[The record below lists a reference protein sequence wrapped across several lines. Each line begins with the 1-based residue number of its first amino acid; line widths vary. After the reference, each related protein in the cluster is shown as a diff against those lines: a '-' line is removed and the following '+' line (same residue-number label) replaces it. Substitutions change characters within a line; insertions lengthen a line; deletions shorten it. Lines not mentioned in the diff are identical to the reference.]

1 MTDLKELTR
10 SITENTHPPQEI
22 KLSKRKIKAIVQN
35 PEKSAKAVNLIY
47 VSDKQPGIIRIKENN
62 SFVYLLDNRI
72 VDDEETLARIK
83 KLALPPAWENVWI
96 CASEN
101 GHLQA
106 TGTDSK
112 GRKQYKYHS
121 NWNNVRTQTKF
132 YRMFEFGKVLPSI
145 RLQLEKHLSRPE
157 LTHEKVLAAI
167 VSLMER
173 TPIRVGNANYEKQ
186 YGSFGLTTLKDKHVK
201 INGAELRFKF
211 KGKKGIE
218 HDINIRSRRLA
229 NIVKRCRD
237 IPGKELFQ
245 YFDEGGNRKSIDSGM
260 VNDYIKTLSG
270 GDFTTKDFRT
280 WAGTI
285 HTFLAFKEIGLKD
298 TKKDTHKSVVTAMEM
313 VSKHLGNTRNICKKY
328 YVHPSLIEL
337 YESKN
342 LGNYLQ
348 ELDSI
353 EEDDN
358 KTGLTKEEK
367 IVMKILETMK

>member
-1 MTDLKELTR
+1 MDVTNDTVDLVKKKQVVQ
-10 SITENTHPPQEI
+10 PEI
-22 KLSKRKIKAIVQN
+22 KLTRRKIKSIIQD

-47 VSDKQPGIIRIKENN
+47 VNDKQPGIRRIKENDT
-62 SFVYLLDNRI
+62 FIYKIGRKTIKDKT
-72 VDDEETLARIK
+72 TLARIK

-106 TGTDSK
+106 TGIDSK

-121 NWNNVRTQTKF
+121 NWNQVRNQTKF
-132 YRMFEFGKVLPSI
+132 FRMYEFAKVLPSV
-145 RLQLEKHLSRPE
+145 RLQLEKDLARSELS
-157 LTHEKVLAAI
+157 HEKVLATI

-173 TPIRVGNANYEKQ
+173 TPIRVGSSNYEKQ
-186 YGSFGLTTLKDKHVK
+186 YGSYGLTTLKDKHVK
-201 INGAELRFKF
+201 INGTELHFKF

-245 YFDEGGNRKSIDSGM
+245 YFDENGHRKSVDSGM
-260 VNDYIKTLSG
+260 VNEYIKKLSG

-280 WAGTI
+280 WAGTVQ
-285 HTFLAFKEIGLKD
+285 TFLAFKDLGVSE
-298 TKKDTHKSVVTAMEM
+298 TKKDTQKSIVAAMEM
-313 VSKHLGNTRNICKKY
+313 VSKHLGNTRTVCKKY

-337 YESKN
+337 YESKSITQ
-342 LGNYLQ
+342 YLR

-353 EEDDN
+353 EENDN
-358 KTGLTKEEK
+358 KTDLTKEEK
-367 IVMKILETMK
+367 VVMKILEGIK